1 MPGIPERGEE
11 MCGYAFGRLAR
22 KGARA
27 TGPLAMIPTL
37 LASTLVLASCGSG
50 GGGSAS
56 PSAAPSVTPSAS
68 DASSDFTLE
77 VLPAQFVGMIIGSQ
91 KAVFLVR
98 VSGTDADGAAEI
110 TASAAGAT
118 ISVDPQMLTP
128 GVVGEVTVI
137 PAAVTAESQL
147 PVTITASRGDVE
159 KSEERSLTVMPGEDT
174 LAQEAALH
182 VAPFITWLAANHPE
196 LGITPETSWDGGLG
210 SWVLIVEHYQY
221 VSEEWELGLSW
232 HVMVAPE
239 DWARIYLRH
248 RWTESEPSL
257 AFEISSFSGGSE
269 PVPMTPEGIWR

>member
-1 MPGIPERGEE
+1 

-22 KGARA
+22 EGARA

-98 VSGTDADGAAEI
+98 VSGTDADGAAEL

-257 AFEISSFSGGSE
+257 AFEIPSFSGGSE